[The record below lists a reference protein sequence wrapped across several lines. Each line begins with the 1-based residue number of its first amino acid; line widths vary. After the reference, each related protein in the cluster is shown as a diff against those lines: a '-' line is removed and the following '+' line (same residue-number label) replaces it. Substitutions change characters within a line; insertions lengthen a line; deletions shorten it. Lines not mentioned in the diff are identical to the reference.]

1 MGKRPDETI
10 VLFYRSDFQEY
21 LTDNP
26 STLVCLSES
35 TRQIILSLL
44 RFACWPTR
52 WRIDSEDNSRRV
64 TGDIWEEVQQ
74 WGELAQK
81 EVLFDMSCDI
91 NESLDQVNTTL
102 EGISGWLEQL
112 TGITALIEQ
121 VTSIITE
128 LGDLAALATI
138 AVNTGNINTTLGN
151 LQLDPTT
158 NVNVTNNHPITVSG
172 GGSCSPNCAPGGGS
186 FTPPDAAPGQST
198 PGGGPGGYEPPAG
211 WGGTTEEYNAY
222 KCKAA
227 TFLVDSYLTYVAKFS
242 LFASL
247 GLSAITVSMF
257 FALMPDKFMALI
269 SPVLA
274 FALFAYLLT
283 VALAGDVLG
292 GYLGLYHA
300 NLSSV
305 RDDTICE
312 LYNAPTV
319 ADARQVI
326 SDWMTEQLPAGLGS
340 VPGFV
345 DYHVSSLFT
354 NEVLNILFVE
364 YDALSD
370 EPDGD
375 CSGCGPEMGLF
386 RIIEEN
392 GHPYGE
398 NVVVHDNGNV
408 NGNDITSGDFS
419 VDSYYIS
426 GSNLHIIWLRVNP
439 GEADCWLISI
449 EGTNY
454 TPYDFNTF
462 CAAVTVCGVGDVIYN
477 TGNFN
482 WNSFEQVNEAGDGQI
497 RFHSS
502 TAFTLRVTRL

>member
-1 MGKRPDETI
+1 MGKRPDETF

-35 TRQIILSLL
+35 TRQLILSLL

-52 WRIDSEDNSRRV
+52 WRVDLQDNNRRV

-138 AVNTGNINTTLGN
+138 AANTGNINTTLGG
-151 LQLDPTT
+151 LELSPTT

-198 PGGGPGGYEPPAG
+198 PGGGPGGYEPPES

-227 TFLVDSYLTYVAKFS
+227 TFLVDSYLAYVAKFS
-242 LFASL
+242 AFASI
-247 GLSAITVSMF
+247 GLTAITVSMF
-257 FALMPDKFMALI
+257 FAPMPDKFMALV

-283 VALAGDVLG
+283 VAIAGNVLA
-292 GYLGLYHA
+292 GYLGVYYS
-300 NLSSV
+300 NLSAV
-305 RDDTICE
+305 RDETICL

-319 ADARQVI
+319 SDARQVI
-326 SDWMTEQLPAGLGS
+326 TDWLTDNLPAGLGS

-364 YDALSD
+364 YAALSD

-375 CSGCGPEMGLF
+375 CDGCGGDTFILTPTENLPG
-386 RIIEEN
+386 EEILSGTFAIGQETVVRSGPIYGTGTFMIYLRN
-392 GHPYGE
+392 ISDRCLNLEVVSATDWTPRSTSPHGADDSFLYFDCSATGHP
-398 NVVVHDNGNV
+398 
-408 NGNDITSGDFS
+408 SG
-419 VDSYYIS
+419 V
-426 GSNLHIIWLRVNP
+426 
-439 GEADCWLISI
+439 
-449 EGTNY
+449 
-454 TPYDFNTF
+454 DFNPVGGTYPIYPTSDVAIKSNTVPPATPFTMTF
-462 CAAVTVCGVGDVIYN
+462 IVTEV
-477 TGNFN
+477 
-482 WNSFEQVNEAGDGQI
+482 E
-497 RFHSS
+497 
-502 TAFTLRVTRL
+502 